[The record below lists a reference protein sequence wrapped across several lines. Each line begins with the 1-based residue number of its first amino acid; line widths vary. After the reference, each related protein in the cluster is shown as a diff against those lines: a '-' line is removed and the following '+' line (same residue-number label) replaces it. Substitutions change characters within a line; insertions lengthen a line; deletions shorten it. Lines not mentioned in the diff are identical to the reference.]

1 MFRSRNK
8 ALAAALIAI
17 FAVVLAACSSTGGKK
32 ATEQASAPSAGKAN
46 TPHYTFA
53 MITHAAPGDTFWDII
68 RAGATAAAAK
78 DNVTL
83 KYSNNDDPTQQATLI
98 QDAINSKVNG
108 IAVTDPAPAAICPT
122 IKKAVAAGIPVV
134 MFNAGV
140 SNWQQC
146 GGMEYFGQDETIAGV
161 AAGKRLAAAGAKHVL
176 CVLQAQGQVQLEARC
191 TGVKQGLGSEGT
203 MTKLY
208 VNGTDNSAMLSG
220 MTSKLTQDKSID
232 AVITLGA
239 PVALVAIQAIS
250 QANSS
255 AKLYT
260 FDTNAAEIAKIKSGA
275 VQWAVD
281 QQPYL
286 QGYESIDSLWLYLT
300 NANVLGGGQTVLT
313 GPSFIDAS
321 NVAKVAQYAERG
333 TR

>member
-17 FAVVLAACSSTGGKK
+17 SAVVLAACSSTGGKK

-191 TGVKQGLGSEGT
+191 AGVKQGLGSEGT

>member
-17 FAVVLAACSSTGGKK
+17 SAVVLAACSSTGGKK

-68 RAGATAAAAK
+68 RKGEAAAAAK
-78 DNVTL
+78 DNVTVN
-83 KYSNNDDPTQQATLI
+83 YSNNDDPTQQATLI
-98 QDAINSKVNG
+98 QDAINSKVAG
-108 IAVTDPAPAAICPT
+108 IAVTDPNPAAICPS

-161 AAGKRLAAAGAKHVL
+161 AAGKRLASEGAKKVL

-191 TGVKQGLGSEGT
+191 AGVKQGLGSAGT
-203 MTKLY
+203 VEKLY
-208 VNGTDNSAMLSG
+208 VDGTNNSAVLSG
-220 MTSKLTQDKSID
+220 ITAKLRQDKGID
-232 AVITLGA
+232 YVITLGA
-239 PVALVAIQAIS
+239 PIALIALQSVGQA
-250 QANSS
+250 SS
-255 AKLYT
+255 DAKVVT
-260 FDTNAAEIAKIKSGA
+260 FDTNPALVSKIKSGQ
-275 VQWAVD
+275 VKWAVD
-281 QQPYL
+281 QQPFL
-286 QGYESIDSLWLYLT
+286 QGYLSIDALWLYKT

-313 GPSFIDAS
+313 GPSFIDSS
-321 NVAKVAQYAERG
+321 NIGKVAVYAERG

>member
-1 MFRSRNK
+1 MSRSRSRVLAT
-8 ALAAALIAI
+8 ALFAFVAL
-17 FAVVLAACSSTGGKK
+17 VLAACSSTGGK
-32 ATEQASAPSAGKAN
+32 AAQQAGSGLAAGKAS

-68 RAGATAAAAK
+68 RKGEAAAAAK
-78 DNVTL
+78 DNVTVN
-83 KYSNNDDPTQQATLI
+83 YSNDQDPTKQATLI
-98 QDAINSKVNG
+98 QSAINSKVDG
-108 IAVTDPAPAAICPT
+108 IAVTDPNPQAICPT
-122 IKKAVAAGIPVV
+122 IKKAVQAGIPVV

-146 GGMEYFGQDETIAGV
+146 GGMSFFGQDESIAGV

-191 TGVKQGLGSEGT
+191 AGVKQGLGSEGT

-208 VNGTDNSAMLSG
+208 VNGTDNSSMLTT
-220 MTSKLTQDKSID
+220 MKAKLAQDKSID

-239 PVALVAIQAIS
+239 PIALVAIQAIQGAGS
-250 QANSS
+250 T

-281 QQPYL
+281 QQPYV
-286 QGYESIDSLWLYLT
+286 QGYLSIDSLWLYLT
-300 NANVLGGGQTVLT
+300 NGDILGGGQTVLT
-313 GPSFIDAS
+313 GPAFIDSS
-321 NVAKVAQYAERG
+321 NVSKVAAYAERG